1 MHWVPDVRGVLVDL
15 DGTLVVRGT
24 DPLPG
29 AAAFLARLRGKTLP
43 FRICSNTTRR
53 SRAMICYQLERAEF
67 EIEDEDLVLPAS
79 LARRSIVE
87 SGALRAMLLVPELS
101 LPDFHGVVRDEDH
114 PEWVVLGDLG
124 DGFTHARLSKA
135 FRAIRSGA
143 RFLALHVNPFW
154 VEDAGGGE
162 VLDVGA
168 YAAALRYATGVA
180 PVVVGKPE
188 APFFRLAV
196 DELGLDPHEVMMIG
210 DSVTNDVA
218 GAAAIGCKTC
228 LVRGTAYRAEAL
240 HASRHRPDL
249 IVDSVAD
256 LVP

>member
-1 MHWVPDVRGVLVDL
+1 VHWLPGIRGALVDL

-24 DPLPG
+24 EPLPG
-29 AAAFLARLRGKTLP
+29 AAAFLARLRGREVP

-53 SRAMICYQLERAEF
+53 SRAMICYQLGRADF
-67 EIEDEDLVLPAS
+67 EIQEEDLVLPAS

-87 SGALRAMLLVPELS
+87 SGALRALLLVPELS
-101 LPDFHGVVRDEDH
+101 LPDFHGVVREEEH
-114 PEWVVLGDLG
+114 PDWVVLGDLG
-124 DGFTHARLSKA
+124 PGFTHARLSMA

-143 RFLALHVNPFW
+143 RFLALHANPFW
-154 VEDAGGGE
+154 VEDAGGEE

-196 DELGLDPHEVMMIG
+196 DEMGLDPHEVMMIG
-210 DSVTNDVA
+210 DSVTNDVV

-228 LVRGTAYRAEAL
+228 LVRGTAYREGAL
-240 HASRHRPDL
+240 RSSHSRPDL